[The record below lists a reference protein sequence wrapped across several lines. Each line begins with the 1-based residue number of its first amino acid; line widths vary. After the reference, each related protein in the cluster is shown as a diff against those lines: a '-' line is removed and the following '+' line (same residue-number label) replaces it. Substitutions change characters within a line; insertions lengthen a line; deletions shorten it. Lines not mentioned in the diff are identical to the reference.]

1 MKYVV
6 ILCDGMADYPLH
18 ELNEKTPMEIAK
30 KPNMDWLAGNG
41 QIGLAQTVAKGF
53 APGSDVANLAVLGY
67 SPKLYY
73 AGRSP
78 LEAAS
83 MGIDMGENDIAIRC
97 NLVTLSNEKDF
108 EDKTMLD
115 YCAGDISTEKGHFL
129 IQNLQNALGNNS
141 FQFYPG
147 ISYRH
152 CLIWKDGKKEL
163 GQLTPAHDIIHQ
175 PIAPHLPK
183 HPNAAPLWR
192 LMAAANEI
200 LRHHPI
206 NQKRIEQGLSPANGI
221 WLWGNGVKKPLPS
234 FYEKYTL
241 KGSMISAVD
250 LLKGIAMLSKMN
262 VCEVKGATGYIDT
275 NWSGKA
281 AAAIQELKSGSDFVY
296 VHIEAPDEC
305 GHRGEIEN
313 KVWAIEQI
321 DSKIIKPLLEFLKK
335 ENDFKVMLLPD
346 HATPLSK
353 RTHTSDPVPYLFYS
367 SKNQNKNDTVCFSEK
382 SASLSSHKIEEGFT
396 ILQKW
401 LDY

>member
-18 ELNEKTPMEIAK
+18 NLNEKTPMEIAK
-30 KPNMDWLAGNG
+30 KPNMDWLAANG
-41 QIGLAQTVAKGF
+41 QIGLVQTVAKGF

-67 SPKLYY
+67 NPKLYY
-73 AGRSP
+73 TGRSP

-115 YCAGDISTEKGHFL
+115 YCSGDISTAESHPL
-129 IQNLQNALGNNS
+129 IQNLQNALGNDC

-163 GQLTPAHDIIHQ
+163 GQLTPAHDIINQ
-175 PIAPHLPK
+175 RIAPYLPK
-183 HPNAAPLWR
+183 HPNAAPLWK

-206 NQKRIEQGLSPANGI
+206 NQKRIEKGLSPANGI
-221 WLWGNGVKKPLPS
+221 WLWGNGIKNSLPS

-250 LLKGIAMLSKMN
+250 LLKGIAILSKMK
-262 VCEVKGATGYIDT
+262 VCEVKGVTGYIDT
-275 NWSGKA
+275 NWTGKA
-281 AAAIQELKSGSDFVY
+281 KAAMHELKSDSDFVY

-305 GHRGEIEN
+305 GHRGEIEH
-313 KVWAIEQI
+313 KIWAIEQI
-321 DSKIIKPLLEFLKK
+321 DSKIIKPLLEFLKE
-335 ENDFKVMLLPD
+335 ENDFKIMVLPD

-367 SKNQNKNDTVCFSEK
+367 SKNQNTNDTVCFSEK
-382 SASLSSHKIEEGFT
+382 SASLSSHKIQEGFT

-401 LDY
+401 FDY